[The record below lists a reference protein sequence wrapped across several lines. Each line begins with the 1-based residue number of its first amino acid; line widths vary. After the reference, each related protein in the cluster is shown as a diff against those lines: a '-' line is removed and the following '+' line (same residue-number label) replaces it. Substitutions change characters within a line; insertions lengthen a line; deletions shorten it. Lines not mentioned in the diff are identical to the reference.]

1 MIFCTIGTQMPFD
14 RFVKVIDSIAPQLH
28 EEVIVQT
35 LKGTYIPKNVK
46 VVDFLSP
53 KDFENVFAQ
62 ARLIVAHAGMG
73 TIITALLR
81 EKPIVVFPR
90 RKELKEH
97 RSNHQIATAEKL
109 KELGYIHVAENEQQ
123 LKDLILSDNIKP
135 LHRIGT
141 MADTSLINS
150 ICQDIESV

>member
-14 RFVKVIDSIAPQLH
+14 RFVRVIDSIAPQLH

-97 RSNHQIATAEKL
+97 RNNHQLATATKL
-109 KELGYIHVAENEQQ
+109 KELGYIHVAEDEQQ
-123 LKDLILSDNIKP
+123 LKDLILSDNIRP

-141 MADTSLINS
+141 MADNSLINS